1 LNRDGKY
8 HPRRL
13 FSRWFNWRWSMTLGF
28 VLILI
33 VYHVGAVYFG
43 MAWKLLLLGA
53 IVFAW
58 VLLTVVAARMFDKL
72 STSGQEVAGDG
83 SSVVGVGRAVLIG
96 ELVVNVPAL
105 GLMLLTISLLGPVIQ
120 GWLEGGVT
128 KGLEFSALVILMV
141 LATGVG
147 WMWWAITMPRW
158 RVWALERVAEPRLLY
173 GAAISAQLMWPP
185 HGRLAFLART
195 EWKTARLSCREQ
207 AALRRLRETKQLNQS
222 ENSE

>member
-8 HPRRL
+8 RPRRL
-13 FSRWFNWRWSMTLGF
+13 LSRWFNWRWSMISGF
-28 VLILI
+28 VLIL
-33 VYHVGAVYFG
+33 VAYHAGAVYFG
-43 MAWKLLLLGA
+43 MSWKLFFLGA

-58 VLLTVVAARMFDKL
+58 VLLMVVVARMFDKL
-72 STSGQEVAGDG
+72 STPDQEAADDRA
-83 SSVVGVGRAVLIG
+83 SILGVGQAVLIG

-128 KGLEFSALVILMV
+128 NGLKFSTLAIVMV
-141 LATGVG
+141 LAAGVG
-147 WMWWAITMPRW
+147 WMWWAIMMPRW

-185 HGRLAFLART
+185 RGRLAFLSRT
-195 EWKTARLSCREQ
+195 EWKTARLSSREQ
-207 AALRRLRETKQLNQS
+207 AALRRHREIQQLNQS
-222 ENSE
+222 QNS